1 MQFMQCSN
9 LESKMSWLENPC
21 ETFEYSGDCHGFLK
35 AIDLIINRPH
45 LIDKRLAG
53 AVIEERIFTSKNN
66 EDETQSQ
73 TLPLPLLENYFEGVY
88 VIKRRL
94 IQKKRDDIHD
104 RVKISWP
111 NLNSV
116 KVK

>member
-1 MQFMQCSN
+1 MQCLN

-53 AVIEERIFTSKNN
+53 AVIEERIS
-66 EDETQSQ
+66 
-73 TLPLPLLENYFEGVY
+73 
-88 VIKRRL
+88 
-94 IQKKRDDIHD
+94 
-104 RVKISWP
+104 
-111 NLNSV
+111 
-116 KVK
+116 

>member
-1 MQFMQCSN
+1 
-9 LESKMSWLENPC
+9 MSWLENPC

-53 AVIEERIFTSKNN
+53 AVIEERILTSEN
-66 EDETQSQ
+66 EDQSTQ
-73 TLPLPLLENYFEGVY
+73 TLPPPPLLENYFEGVY
-88 VIKRRL
+88 IIKRRL

-111 NLNSV
+111 DLNSV
-116 KVK
+116 KVKGSCRKKQKS

>member
-1 MQFMQCSN
+1 MQFIQCSN

-53 AVIEERIFTSKNN
+53 AVIEERILTLENN
-66 EDETQSQ
+66 EDQTQ

-111 NLNSV
+111 NLNSI

>member
-1 MQFMQCSN
+1 
-9 LESKMSWLENPC
+9 MSWLENPC

-53 AVIEERIFTSKNN
+53 AVIEERILTSEN
-66 EDETQSQ
+66 EDQSTQ
-73 TLPLPLLENYFEGVY
+73 TLPPPPPLLENYFEGVY
-88 VIKRRL
+88 IIKRRL
-94 IQKKRDDIHD
+94 IQKKRDDIHE
-104 RVKISWP
+104 RLKISWP
-111 NLNSV
+111 DSNSV